1 MRASAPMRMPP
12 LTDSID
18 ASGNALMSTRCAG
31 RSTSHFIRS
40 TRFVPPATNFVC
52 AFAPAVSACDASVTR
67 EYSNG
72 CIRPSVL
79 RRFLHRLD
87 DSAVCAATA
96 DVAAHPFADFVIAAG
111 MSLLQQRD
119 GRADVSR
126 RAVAALESV
135 IADERGLHRMQ
146 RSVRRETFNRGDP
159 LARVHDRQRQAG
171 VVTAAIN
178 QHRAR
183 AARTLIATFF
193 RAGEIEM
200 LAQCVEQRRA
210 RI

>member
-40 TRFVPPATNFVC
+40 TRFVPPAMNFDC
-52 AFAPAVSACDASVTR
+52 AFAPEVSACDASVTR

-72 CIRPSVL
+72 CIRASVL
-79 RRFLHRLD
+79 RRFLHRVD
-87 DSAVCAATA
+87 NAAVCAAAA
-96 DVAAHPFADFVIAAG
+96 DVAAHPFADFVVAAG

-119 GRADVSR
+119 GRADLTR

-135 IADERGLHRMQ
+135 VADERGLHRMQ
-146 RSVRRETFNRGDP
+146 RSVRRETFNRGNL
-159 LARVHDRQRQAG
+159 LAGMHHSEREAG
-171 VVTAAIN
+171 VVAAAIGE
-178 QHRAR
+178 HRTR
-183 AARTLIATFF
+183 AARTLIT
-193 RAGEIEM
+193 
-200 LAQCVEQRRA
+200 C
-210 RI
+210 